1 VRVAEV
7 ASGETD
13 AAYVPPWAYIDP
25 VHRWSLVYMLVA
37 EYLPIV
43 FAILQAP
50 TTIFLRVLNWLPFVS
65 LPFVFIW
72 WVFATLCG

>member
-1 VRVAEV
+1 MRVAEV

-13 AAYVPPWAYIDP
+13 AAYVSPWAYIDP
-25 VHRWSLVYMLVA
+25 IHRWSLVYVFVA

-50 TTIFLRVLNWLPFVS
+50 TTIFLRVLDWLSFVALPFV
-65 LPFVFIW
+65 VVW
-72 WVFATLCG
+72 WVFASLYG